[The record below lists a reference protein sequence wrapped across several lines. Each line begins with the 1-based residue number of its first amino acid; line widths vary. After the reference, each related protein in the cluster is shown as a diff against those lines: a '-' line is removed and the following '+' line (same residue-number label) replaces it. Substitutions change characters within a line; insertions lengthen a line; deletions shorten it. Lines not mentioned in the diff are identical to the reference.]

1 MIGWPIPGDYELTG
15 IITGTAVFAFLPY
28 CQLMRGNVV
37 VDFFTLR
44 ASARTRALFDA
55 LGSLTFLVLGML
67 LTWRTV
73 VGAIDMYRTSELTPT
88 LSFPRWITFPFD
100 IACLLVL
107 VLVTA
112 YTLAQDLA
120 QVRAARPER
129 N

>member
-1 MIGWPIPGDYELTG
+1 M
-15 IITGTAVFAFLPY
+15 TGT
-28 CQLMRGNVV
+28 
-37 VDFFTLR
+37 D
-44 ASARTRALFDA
+44 RALFDA